1 MLSTLKSRKKWT
13 SKGTSRIQPVEVTL
27 EKVRPFINEIGITRI
42 ADITDMDRLKIPNYS
57 AVLPGTEDYIW
68 VYGGKGPS
76 KNHAKASAIMESI
89 ERHSSLQKNHTGK
102 IIRGSYEELSK
113 RYNILRYNEV
123 IEPISFSLDDKMIMD
138 YCIGYDLLNEKN
150 ILVPASLVIF
160 KYIPNPPSMNPYAFY
175 HTNGLASGNV
185 IEEAI
190 CHALCEVIERDATSI
205 AEFVSSAFQYH
216 ILRTI
221 ENSFIQNGVNVK
233 PIESKKFMDDN
244 EIYPDVDLNEIGNS
258 EQVKKILQ
266 RFEDCQSR

>member
-1 MLSTLKSRKKWT
+1 
-13 SKGTSRIQPVEVTL
+13 
-27 EKVRPFINEIGITRI
+27 
-42 ADITDMDRLKIPNYS
+42 
-57 AVLPGTEDYIW
+57 
-68 VYGGKGPS
+68 
-76 KNHAKASAIMESI
+76 
-89 ERHSSLQKNHTGK
+89 
-102 IIRGSYEELSK
+102 
-113 RYNILRYNEV
+113 
-123 IEPISFSLDDKMIMD
+123 MIMD

-221 ENSFIQNGVNVK
+221 ENSLIQIGVNVK

-258 EQVKKILQ
+258 EQVKKNPPKI
-266 RFEDCQSR
+266 